1 MNGAL
6 IAVLCCIWQM
16 VMDTV
21 WAPLVKTV
29 NVNVVW
35 LLYLESNAHASL
47 RYKLCV
53 KLVHL
58 IAVPAQVAIH
68 PDCWPSALG

>member
-21 WAPLVKTV
+21 WAPLVKTD
-29 NVNVVW
+29 NINAVW

-47 RYKLCV
+47 R
-53 KLVHL
+53 
-58 IAVPAQVAIH
+58 
-68 PDCWPSALG
+68 